1 MKRMTSLVAATV
13 AATLGLGTLAF
24 AAQPQDPASQPAQ
37 STPESM
43 PSSEQSVTPQP
54 SNEPSASSPDPST
67 TAPSGSP
74 EAATSSASSAA
85 LASPAE
91 QNTRLAAAVP
101 PGMSAQEACGGF
113 KSISEC
119 ATTLHAAQNLNI
131 PFGDLKSKVTGGQ
144 NLAAAIHDLQPG
156 ANAKA
161 EVRRAEEQARS
172 DLHAAP
178 QG

>member
-1 MKRMTSLVAATV
+1 MKRITSLVTLTAA
-13 AATLGLGTLAF
+13 AALGLGTFAF
-24 AAQPQDPASQPAQ
+24 AAQPQDPSSEASQPTQ
-37 STPESM
+37 ESM
-43 PSSEQSVTPQP
+43 PSEQSVTPQP
-54 SNEPSASSPDPST
+54 SSAES
-67 TAPSGSP
+67 
-74 EAATSSASSAA
+74 SSASSAA

-101 PGMSAQEACGGF
+101 PGMSAQEACTGF

-119 ATTLHAAQNLNI
+119 ATTLHAAQNLDI